1 MLGRII
7 SMSLMTSWQPAYRTI
22 ESILIIRIMKMTVA
36 IILTMIIIKKINIL
50 EVGTS
55 YGYRI
60 NNNNINNYNHKK
72 N

>member
-1 MLGRII
+1 
-7 SMSLMTSWQPAYRTI
+7 MTSWQTAYRTI
-22 ESILIIRIMKMTVA
+22 ESIFIIRIMEITVA
-36 IILTMIIIKKINIL
+36 IILTMIIIKKINNL

-55 YGYRI
+55 YGNRI